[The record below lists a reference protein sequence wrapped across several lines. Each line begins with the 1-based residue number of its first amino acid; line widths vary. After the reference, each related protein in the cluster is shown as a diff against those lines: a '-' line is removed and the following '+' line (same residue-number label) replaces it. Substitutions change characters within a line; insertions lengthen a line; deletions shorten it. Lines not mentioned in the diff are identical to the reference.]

1 MPKKFKF
8 GSSNNKGLLIFGAI
22 AVIAIIAYFV
32 FFNKNTTGSN
42 TGPIIDP
49 IKPIN
54 TEPDETPKA
63 PDLINLTVYDA
74 KERFSTVN
82 LTFNTPNLHSS
93 QYKYYKITAQTPT
106 VGLPMSNNT
115 VNVTLQL
122 VDSIY
127 KQPVTDKISVPGV
140 VGMNYGTAKA
150 QYGNIFY
157 VIKLTNNAGSTIT
170 YNPSLDQ
177 IYRITAQEI
186 PVGSAPMSKYGPLGV
201 ELTTIGL

>member
-8 GSSNNKGLLIFGAI
+8 GSSNNKGLLIFGALVVV
-22 AVIAIIAYFV
+22 AVIAYFV
-32 FFNKNTTGSN
+32 FFNKNTTDS
-42 TGPIIDP
+42 TVAPT
-49 IKPIN
+49 KPIN

-63 PDLINLTVYDA
+63 PALINLTVYDA
-74 KERFSTVN
+74 KEQFSTVN
-82 LTFNTPNLHSS
+82 LNYNTPKLHSS

-106 VGLPMSNNT
+106 VGLPMTNNT
-115 VNVTLQL
+115 VDVTLQL
-122 VDSIY
+122 VDSMY

-140 VGMNYGTAKA
+140 VGMNYGAAKA
-150 QYGNIFY
+150 QYGELFFY

-177 IYRITAQEI
+177 LYKITAQEI

-201 ELTTIGL
+201 ELKTIGL